1 MAKTRRQKRV
11 KRKTHRRRF
20 YAKGGRLAGHVNP
33 LIYTDEYQMVMHK
46 LRETEREQAGVPR
59 FNHFKGLLKYL
70 LTTEEVLK
78 NKAFRDSIRNK
89 LNVFYA
95 EGHNYID
102 ADREYAELLQEVISR
117 INKLDN
123 DGVRHKYI

>member
-46 LRETEREQAGVPR
+46 LRETELEQAGVPHLPWVWQIVS
-59 FNHFKGLLKYL
+59 FSSLGM
-70 LTTEEVLK
+70 
-78 NKAFRDSIRNK
+78 
-89 LNVFYA
+89 
-95 EGHNYID
+95 
-102 ADREYAELLQEVISR
+102 
-117 INKLDN
+117 
-123 DGVRHKYI
+123 